1 MCRKRILLF
10 FIVEHFLLGSI
21 DTFGFIG
28 IIAVL
33 MQNTAEKEQ
42 NNDLRESR

>member
-10 FIVEHFLLGSI
+10 FIEHFLLGSI